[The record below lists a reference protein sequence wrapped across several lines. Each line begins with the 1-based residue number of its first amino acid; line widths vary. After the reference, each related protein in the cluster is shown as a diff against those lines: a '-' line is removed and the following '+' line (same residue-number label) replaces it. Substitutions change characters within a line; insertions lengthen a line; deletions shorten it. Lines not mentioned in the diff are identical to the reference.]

1 MSIEKLN
8 KLFKKRKQDIEV
20 AETQYNRIISKQPEL
35 IFSELSER
43 NNFQILDNAIRS
55 KDFNNLLLLEK
66 LGFDFTQHS
75 LKLKADLCYK
85 NSAKFENWQQYFSL
99 FLNHKLIPV
108 NKSNEDYIDS
118 PYTIFEELISNN
130 DYEKI
135 TFLQK
140 HNLSPAIRN
149 ISNLILHKITTLDYE
164 NLKKLNEH
172 GIIAR
177 ENDLFGFLLI
187 EIQQSKSERNQH
199 NISQL
204 ENILNLFVETNVIN
218 FQTSPFVALALMNNN
233 NVPEQL
239 VNKFLQQNNPDMKII
254 DQHDLHSMDKILG
267 LYTNLVMDDNKLLNH
282 LKQYGFP
289 EKRLNAFRLVSRSL
303 KHSSPTLFIDNFND
317 FKSRIDAAGIAD
329 LAYSAIDKEKE
340 YSQPILTEF
349 FNRITND
356 NMLKMGSFAK
366 KMINFY
372 EDNPNENTT
381 IFSNAFLESTID
393 ADFKMQFFLDLISKH
408 NFSKKTWHENLI
420 SDLGIQII
428 EMQKETL
435 KNHIMNDLT
444 PPSQNKPRI

>member
-8 KLFKKRKQDIEV
+8 KLFKKRKQNIEV
-20 AETQYNRIISKQPEL
+20 AETQYHKIISKQPEL
-35 IFSELSER
+35 SFSELSER
-43 NNFQILDNAIRS
+43 NNFEILNNAIKS

-66 LGFDFTQHS
+66 LDFDFSQHS
-75 LKLKADLCYK
+75 FKLKADLCYK

-108 NKSNEDYIDS
+108 NKSTEDYIDS

-135 TFLQK
+135 TFLKK

-149 ISNLILHKITTLDYE
+149 ISNVILYKITTFDYE

-177 ENDLFGFLLI
+177 ENDLFGFLLVDI
-187 EIQQSKSERNQH
+187 KESKSEKNRY

-204 ENILNLFVETNVIN
+204 ENILDLFIETNVIN
-218 FQTSPFVALALMNNN
+218 YQTSPFVALALMNNDD
-233 NVPEQL
+233 VPEKL
-239 VNKFLQQNNPDMKII
+239 INKFLKRNNPDMRII
-254 DQHDLHSMDKILG
+254 DQHDLHSIDKTLD
-267 LYTNLVMDDNKLLNH
+267 LYTNLVLDDNKLLNH

-289 EKRLNAFRLVSRSL
+289 EKRLNAFRLISRSL
-303 KHSSPTLFIDNFND
+303 KHSSPTLFLSNFND
-317 FKSRIDAAGIAD
+317 FKSRIAAEGIAD
-329 LAYSAIDKEKE
+329 LAYSAMDTEKE
-340 YSQPILTEF
+340 YLQPILTEF

-372 EDNPNENTT
+372 NDNPNENTNT
-381 IFSNAFLESTID
+381 FSNAFLQSTMD
-393 ADFKMQFFLDLISKH
+393 ADAKMQFFTDIISNK
-408 NFSKKTWHENLI
+408 NFSVKPWHERLI
-420 SDLGIQII
+420 SDLKIQII
-428 EMQKETL
+428 GKQKETL

-444 PPSQNKPRI
+444 PLSQNKPRI